1 MIYDF
6 TGATVSSTYGRIV
19 QVVLG
24 SPNLYYDGF
33 GNPLDL
39 GAGTASVGPQ
49 GPTGSQGTSMVFQGE
64 WDAYMMY
71 FYYDFVTY
79 NGDAYLCISDLTG
92 SAPWT
97 SPDVDTTHW
106 EQMLI
111 GLSGTSGISG
121 TTGTSGLDGTSGT
134 SGLDGTSGTSGFDGT
149 SGTSGL
155 DGTSGTSG
163 FDGTSGTSG
172 LDGTSGTSG
181 LDGTSGTSGLDGTS
195 GTSGLDGTSGT
206 SGLTGTSGTSGTSGV
221 NGTSGSTGTSGTSG
235 ARGTSGTSG
244 INGTSGTSFNTSYR
258 RITSTYS
265 IVNTDSYIDA
275 DGTFTVYLP
284 SAIGITGSSFT
295 VKNTGTGQITIGTT
309 ASQLIDRLPSYYL
322 AYYDTMLVESNG
334 SNWLLSRPQTKRFIR
349 VYNNTGSIIPKG
361 TALSIQS
368 GYLGIPSV
376 TIPNASLPGNQ
387 QVIGLAYIDIPINSE
402 GIALTAGVLSGLNL
416 SAYNIGDILY
426 LSDTVNGGFVAS
438 TSTLQYSSR
447 TNQIGYVSSNSSTIG
462 SIQVEINNEDLNL
475 TLTDIERNILE
486 GNVISTGVY
495 HYLGM
500 TRTSTTTFT
509 VASASGWIV
518 INTGAFATLPDVQ
531 NIIYSGTTSITTPYL
546 NTADSTY
553 VLLTASSSLHLQPT
567 FPTPQE
573 RRENIYLGKVVH
585 PDRQTILNVNNTVDY
600 DVSPMSSLRDLWSP
614 IKLINQGIIPSPHS
628 TTLEFNTSAGTLWG
642 NGIGWVTNELN
653 PNSIT
658 LSGQSPVTFQ
668 YRTQIGGS
676 FSNTSFINPSK
687 YDNGGVVTNVG
698 GGNGSSTNQRVYLF
712 PTGLIRVQYGQKVYG
727 SLTEAITAT
736 QEELFVEYVN
746 NRDNGI
752 LVGILSVNKNATNLS
767 DPTQARF
774 NLVSKF
780 GEILGGSGGL
790 STTTLQQA
798 YDNSSTPEIVTNS
811 TLGAVTFKRGS
822 TSDSDNVIEVQSGNG
837 SGVTFS
843 VTGQGRTNTH
853 YLTIS
858 GIGSTSSLTKYMV
871 VDDIGNTYYQT
882 TNPGGGSGTS
892 GTNGTSGINGT
903 SGTSG
908 SSGVNGAGGALGY
921 YGSFYDTSIQL
932 NPTASTPMVMN
943 INSTYEANGVS
954 IVDGSKMKFNH
965 SGTYNIQFSIVFNK
979 SNSNSGSIDIWFA
992 KNGQYITQSN
1002 TLFYAAGQAN
1012 SIASWNFML
1021 SLNDNDYI
1029 ELYWS
1034 STDTNITIEST
1045 GTQSNPVIPATPSI
1059 ILTAQQVMYTQLGAT
1074 GSNGTSGTSG
1084 SMGTS
1089 GTSGVNGSGIIGF
1102 ASGLVNS
1109 GTDITLGN
1117 LKVRMSTSG
1126 NRSLQVSTVTGTYS
1140 VYGSGVYQSSGVGG
1154 AYIDGSSPLLINTS
1168 PVYLS
1173 SSTNFSN
1180 AGSTDNWMIM
1190 DTSNTISWRIS
1201 LIVGLGF
1208 NNNMISIER
1217 LI

>member
-1 MIYDF
+1 M
-6 TGATVSSTYGRIV
+6 
-19 QVVLG
+19 
-24 SPNLYYDGF
+24 
-33 GNPLDL
+33 
-39 GAGTASVGPQ
+39 
-49 GPTGSQGTSMVFQGE
+49 
-64 WDAYMMY
+64 
-71 FYYDFVTY
+71 
-79 NGDAYLCISDLTG
+79 
-92 SAPWT
+92 
-97 SPDVDTTHW
+97 
-106 EQMLI
+106 
-111 GLSGTSGISG
+111 
-121 TTGTSGLDGTSGT
+121 
-134 SGLDGTSGTSGFDGT
+134 
-149 SGTSGL
+149 
-155 DGTSGTSG
+155 
-163 FDGTSGTSG
+163 
-172 LDGTSGTSG
+172 
-181 LDGTSGTSGLDGTS
+181 
-195 GTSGLDGTSGT
+195 
-206 SGLTGTSGTSGTSGV
+206 
-221 NGTSGSTGTSGTSG
+221 
-235 ARGTSGTSG
+235 
-244 INGTSGTSFNTSYR
+244 
-258 RITSTYS
+258 
-265 IVNTDSYIDA
+265 
-275 DGTFTVYLP
+275 
-284 SAIGITGSSFT
+284 
-295 VKNTGTGQITIGTT
+295 
-309 ASQLIDRLPSYYL
+309 
-322 AYYDTMLVESNG
+322 
-334 SNWLLSRPQTKRFIR
+334 
-349 VYNNTGSIIPKG
+349 
-361 TALSIQS
+361 
-368 GYLGIPSV
+368 
-376 TIPNASLPGNQ
+376 
-387 QVIGLAYIDIPINSE
+387 
-402 GIALTAGVLSGLNL
+402 
-416 SAYNIGDILY
+416 
-426 LSDTVNGGFVAS
+426 
-438 TSTLQYSSR
+438 
-447 TNQIGYVSSNSSTIG
+447 
-462 SIQVEINNEDLNL
+462 
-475 TLTDIERNILE
+475 
-486 GNVISTGVY
+486 
-495 HYLGM
+495 
-500 TRTSTTTFT
+500 
-509 VASASGWIV
+509 
-518 INTGAFATLPDVQ
+518 
-531 NIIYSGTTSITTPYL
+531 
-546 NTADSTY
+546 
-553 VLLTASSSLHLQPT
+553 
-567 FPTPQE
+567 
-573 RRENIYLGKVVH
+573 
-585 PDRQTILNVNNTVDY
+585 
-600 DVSPMSSLRDLWSP
+600 
-614 IKLINQGIIPSPHS
+614 
-628 TTLEFNTSAGTLWG
+628 
-642 NGIGWVTNELN
+642 
-653 PNSIT
+653 
-658 LSGQSPVTFQ
+658 
-668 YRTQIGGS
+668 
-676 FSNTSFINPSK
+676 
-687 YDNGGVVTNVG
+687 
-698 GGNGSSTNQRVYLF
+698 
-712 PTGLIRVQYGQKVYG
+712 IRVQYGQKVYG

-752 LVGILSVNKNATNLS
+752 LIGILSVNKNATNLS
-767 DPTQARF
+767 NPTQARF

-780 GEILGGSGGL
+780 GETLGGSGGL

-943 INSTYEANGVS
+943 INSTYESNGVS

-965 SGTYNIQFSIVFNK
+965 SGTYNIQFSIVFSK